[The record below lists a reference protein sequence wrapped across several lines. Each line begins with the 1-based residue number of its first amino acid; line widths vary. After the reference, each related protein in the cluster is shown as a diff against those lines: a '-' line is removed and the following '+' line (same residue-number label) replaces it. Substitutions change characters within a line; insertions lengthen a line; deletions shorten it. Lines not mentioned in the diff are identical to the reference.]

1 MNGYNFTER
10 VRKVL
15 AMAREEAARLNHE
28 YVGTEH
34 ILLGVLREGE
44 GVASTVLAN
53 LSVEANALE
62 LRIDQIVKRGR
73 PGQTAGPD
81 LPYTSRAKKVL
92 ELAMSEARELNHTY
106 VGTEHLL
113 LGLLRE
119 EKGIGAQVLN
129 DSGVNL
135 ENARAETLR
144 ILGTEMAQQ
153 TRARFADGTTAAQ
166 TVSPGPKLTD
176 RMREVM
182 HEAEQVATEFR
193 ATYLAPI
200 HLAVALI
207 RHGDGVANAVID
219 RIGCNRGELVR
230 ALEIEAKAGGGETIP
245 AGSLGLS
252 QQMLALQRH
261 ALSEARWHIS
271 GPATTLNTLLALLD
285 TDVEVA
291 KIFERSGIT
300 ANQVRAEARKMSG

>member
-1 MNGYNFTER
+1 
-10 VRKVL
+10 
-15 AMAREEAARLNHE
+15 
-28 YVGTEH
+28 
-34 ILLGVLREGE
+34 
-44 GVASTVLAN
+44 
-53 LSVEANALE
+53 
-62 LRIDQIVKRGR
+62 
-73 PGQTAGPD
+73 
-81 LPYTSRAKKVL
+81 L
-92 ELAMSEARELNHTY
+92 ELAMSEAREFNHTY

-135 ENARAETLR
+135 DNARAETLR
-144 ILGTEMAQQ
+144 ILGTEMPAQKQ
-153 TRARFADGTTAAQ
+153 PPNADWIGGGQ
-166 TVSPGPKLTD
+166 PEKVGPRLTD

-193 ATYLAPI
+193 ANQLAPI
-200 HLAVALI
+200 HLAIALV
-207 RHGDGVANAVID
+207 RHGDGAANAVID
-219 RIGCNRGELVR
+219 RIGCDRGELVR
-230 ALEIEAKAGGGETIP
+230 VLEADAKAGSGESIP
-245 AGSLGLS
+245 AGSLGIS

-271 GPATTLNTLLALLD
+271 GPATTLHTLLALLD
-285 TDVEVA
+285 TDESIA

>member
-10 VRKVL
+10 VRKAL
-15 AMAREEAARLNHE
+15 AMSREEAARLNHE

-34 ILLGVLREGE
+34 ILLGLLREGE
-44 GVASTVLAN
+44 GVAATVLKN
-53 LSVEANALE
+53 LSVEASELE
-62 LRIDQIVKRGR
+62 LRIDQIVKKGR
-73 PGQTAGPD
+73 PGERAGPD

-92 ELAMSEARELNHTY
+92 ELAMSEARELNHAY

-135 ENARAETLR
+135 DNTRAETLR
-144 ILGTEMAQQ
+144 ILGTTMPAQKQ
-153 TRARFADGTTAAQ
+153 APNADWIGGGQ
-166 TVSPGPKLTD
+166 PEKPGPKLTD

-193 ATYLAPI
+193 ATHLEPI
-200 HLAVALI
+200 HLALALV
-207 RHGDGVANAVID
+207 RHGDGIANAVMD
-219 RIGCNRGELVR
+219 RIGCKRSELLA
-230 ALEIEAKAGGGETIP
+230 ALEARAKAGGETIP
-245 AGSLGLS
+245 AASLGIS

-261 ALSEARWHIS
+261 ALSQARGHIS
-271 GPATTLNTLLALLD
+271 GPTTTLNTLLALLD
-285 TDVEVA
+285 TDEDIA

-300 ANQVRAEARKMSG
+300 ANHVRAEARKISG

>member
-15 AMAREEAARLNHE
+15 SMAREEAARLNHE

-34 ILLGVLREGE
+34 ILLGVLHEGE
-44 GVASTVLAN
+44 GVAATVLEN
-53 LSVEANALE
+53 LSVEANEME
-62 LRIDQIVKRGR
+62 LKIDQIVKRGR
-73 PGQTAGPD
+73 PGQAAGPD

-92 ELAMSEARELNHTY
+92 ELAMSEAREFNHTY

-119 EKGIGAQVLN
+119 EKGIAAQVLN

-135 ENARAETLR
+135 EKARAETLR
-144 ILGTEMAQQ
+144 ILGTEVPAQKQ
-153 TRARFADGTTAAQ
+153 APNADWVGGGQ
-166 TVSPGPKLTD
+166 PEKVGPKLTD

-193 ATYLAPI
+193 ANHLAPI

-207 RHGDGVANAVID
+207 RHTDGMANAVID
-219 RIGCNRGELVR
+219 RIGFDRGELLR
-230 ALEIEAKAGGGETIP
+230 ALEAEARATGADTIP
-245 AGSLGLS
+245 AGSLGIS

-261 ALSEARWHIS
+261 TLSEARWHVS

-285 TDVEVA
+285 TEEGIA
-291 KIFERSGIT
+291 KIFERAGIT